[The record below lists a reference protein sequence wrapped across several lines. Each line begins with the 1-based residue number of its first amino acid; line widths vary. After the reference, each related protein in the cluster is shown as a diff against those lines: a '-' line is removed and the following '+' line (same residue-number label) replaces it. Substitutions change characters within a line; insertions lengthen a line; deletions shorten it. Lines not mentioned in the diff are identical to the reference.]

1 MQRRAE
7 IKVNWRHEKINPNTM
22 ANSTPR
28 MIEIIDDD
36 IIAPRTDGS
45 LKNMNK
51 NCECLEAKETLIINI
66 PDFGDV
72 RNLRRFT

>member
-1 MQRRAE
+1 
-7 IKVNWRHEKINPNTM
+7 
-22 ANSTPR
+22 